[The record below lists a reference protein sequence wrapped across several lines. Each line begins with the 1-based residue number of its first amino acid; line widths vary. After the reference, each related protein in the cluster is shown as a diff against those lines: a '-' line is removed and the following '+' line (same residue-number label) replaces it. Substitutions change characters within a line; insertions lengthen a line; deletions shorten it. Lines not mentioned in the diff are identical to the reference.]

1 MRADREMRPPEEP
14 APAVRAATDTA
25 LPATRVR
32 SAVSRYRDVVLFFTL
47 ALLWDGSFVAIEV
60 GLDYYPPVLYAAYR
74 FDVAALA
81 LLSYV
86 FVTRDA
92 PFPRTRGD
100 LAAIGFSGGLSVAA
114 NNSLLFVGQQ
124 YTTSG
129 IASITYGL
137 VPIATAT
144 VAALWIGGAELDA
157 RGAVGVVV
165 LAFLGVGLVAQPD
178 PASLGGG
185 VAVGVGLIA
194 VGVVAVAV
202 GSVGLRTVETSFSSV
217 ALTGWAMGFGALVIH
232 ALSLGLGESQRLPA
246 AAPRALVALGF
257 LALFSSAVAYTIYL
271 TLLDRLGP
279 FEVNLVSYVVPVVAT
294 VAGAL
299 LLAEPVTA
307 FTVAGFAVIVLGFGL
322 LKRREIADAAAGIRF
337 PG

>member
-1 MRADREMRPPEEP
+1 M
-14 APAVRAATDTA
+14 
-25 LPATRVR
+25 
-32 SAVSRYRDVVLFFTL
+32 
-47 ALLWDGSFVAIEV
+47 
-60 GLDYYPPVLYAAYR
+60 LYAAYR

-81 LLSYV
+81 LISYV
-86 FVTRDA
+86 LLTQDG

-129 IASITYGL
+129 IASITYSL
-137 VPIATAT
+137 VPIATAA
-144 VAALWIGGAELDA
+144 VAAVWIGGADLDR
-157 RGAVGVVV
+157 RGAVGVV

-178 PASLGGG
+178 PANLGGG

-194 VGVVAVAV
+194 IGVIAVAV

-217 ALTGWAMGFGALVIH
+217 ALTGWAMGFGALAIH
-232 ALSLGLGESQRLPA
+232 ALSLGVGESQRLPA
-246 AAPRALVALGF
+246 TAPRALVALAF
-257 LALFSSAVAYTIYL
+257 LGLLSSAVAYTIYF

-279 FEVNLVSYVVPVVAT
+279 FEINLVSYVVPIVAT

-307 FTVAGFAVIVLGFGL
+307 FTVAGFVVIVLGFGL

>member
-1 MRADREMRPPEEP
+1 M
-14 APAVRAATDTA
+14 
-25 LPATRVR
+25 
-32 SAVSRYRDVVLFFTL
+32 SRYRDVLLFFTL
-47 ALLWDGSFVAIEV
+47 ALLWGGSFVAIEV

-86 FVTRDA
+86 LVTQDS

-114 NNSLLFVGQQ
+114 NNALLFVGQQ

-129 IASITYGL
+129 IASITYSL
-137 VPIATAT
+137 VPIATAA
-144 VAALWIGGAELDA
+144 VAALWIGGADLDA
-157 RGAVGVVV
+157 RGAVGVV
-165 LAFLGVGLVAQPD
+165 LAVLGVGLVAQPD
-178 PASLGGG
+178 PANLGSG
-185 VAVGVGLIA
+185 VAVGVGMIA
-194 VGVVAVAV
+194 IGVVAVAV

-217 ALTGWAMGFGALVIH
+217 ALTGWAMGFGALAIH
-232 ALSLGLGESQRLPA
+232 ALSLGIGESQRLPA
-246 AAPRALVALGF
+246 AAPRALVALAF
-257 LALFSSAVAYTIYL
+257 LGLLSSAVAYTIYF

-279 FEVNLVSYVVPVVAT
+279 FEINLVSYVVPIVAT

-299 LLAEPVTA
+299 LLAEPVTP

-322 LKRREIADAAAGIRF
+322 LKRHEIADAAAGIRF

>member
-1 MRADREMRPPEEP
+1 M
-14 APAVRAATDTA
+14 
-25 LPATRVR
+25 
-32 SAVSRYRDVVLFFTL
+32 SRYRNAALFCLL
-47 ALLWDGSFVAIEV
+47 ALFWGGSFVAIEV

-81 LLSYV
+81 LISYV
-86 FVTRDA
+86 LLTQDG

-114 NNSLLFVGQQ
+114 NNALLFVGQQ

-129 IASITYGL
+129 IASITYSL
-137 VPIATAT
+137 VPIATAA
-144 VAALWIGGAELDA
+144 VAAAWIGGADLDA
-157 RGAVGVVV
+157 RGAVGVV

-178 PASLGGG
+178 PANLGGG

-194 VGVVAVAV
+194 IGVMAVAV
-202 GSVGLRTVETSFSSV
+202 GSVGLRTVDTSFSSV
-217 ALTGWAMGFGALVIH
+217 ALTGWAMGFGAIAIH
-232 ALSLGLGESQRLPA
+232 ALSLGLGETQQLPV
-246 AAPRALVALGF
+246 AAPRALVPLLFLG
-257 LALFSSAVAYTIYL
+257 LVSSAVAYTIYF

-279 FEVNLVSYVVPVVAT
+279 FEINLVSYVVPVVAT

-299 LLAEPVTA
+299 LLAEPVTP
-307 FTVAGFAVIVLGFGL
+307 FTVAGFAVIVAGFGL